1 MYGDAVDNI
10 SKELPILIA
19 VGSDDP
25 VSNKSV
31 LATKLYNFYNQ
42 KGMNVEYKVYENDRH
57 EILNET
63 NNQEVYEDFLNFIN
77 KVYA

>member
-1 MYGDAVDNI
+1 MYGDAVDTI
-10 SKELPILIA
+10 DKDLPVLIA
-19 VGSDDP
+19 VGSEDP
-25 VSNKSV
+25 VSNKAV

-42 KGMNVEYKVYENDRH
+42 KGMNVEYKVYEGARH

-63 NNQEVYEDFLNFIN
+63 NNQEVYADFLNFIN